1 MSSNDIIGLLEII
14 GFFIV
19 WFGVGIGISF
29 PFTALIKKFPKL
41 FKILNLPI
49 TLYPYGYMISIAVML
64 IFDSEDAGLIPFI
77 VFLVLHPLVWAALI
91 ANFRSMKAVEPKSI
105 ATLNMVNKLVQIP
118 AYIFHF
124 IVGLFGAAL
133 SIWGIGF
140 FLFAIIIDIISI
152 VISGTFSLAATIELY
167 KQKKITLALA
177 IFAAVASYIYCI
189 DVVAVIIVKVIASKA
204 DKEKSLSL

>member
-1 MSSNDIIGLLEII
+1 MSSNDIIGFLEVI
-14 GFFIV
+14 GFLIV

-29 PFTALIKKFPKL
+29 GYTALIKKFPKL
-41 FKILNLPI
+41 FTILNLPI

-64 IFDSEDAGLIPFI
+64 ILDSEDAGLIPFV

-91 ANFRSMKAVEPKSI
+91 ANFRTMKNISSKSI

-124 IVGLFGAAL
+124 IVGIFGAAM

-152 VISGTFSLAATIELY
+152 VISGTFSLAATIALY
-167 KQKKITLALA
+167 KQKKISLPLA
-177 IFAAVASYIYCI
+177 IFAGIASYIYCI
-189 DVVAVIIVKVIASKA
+189 DVVAVIVVKVAVSKS
-204 DKEKSLSL
+204 ENNG